1 MKNKYKKFK
10 KLKIYLKKN
19 HLNLGIILVLAM
31 ICNSVSVSNQT
42 ENTNTNALSIQTHLK
57 QQTVA
62 TTYYRASVVK
72 DTVDLNR
79 QTEVKKVLNAENMS
93 DKEVK
98 ILQN

>member
-42 ENTNTNALSIQTHLK
+42 ENKNNNALSIQTHLK

-62 TTYYRASVVK
+62 TTYYKASVLK
-72 DTVDLNR
+72 DTIHR